1 MLFCKPKVHHQV
13 SKTNLSCLSL
23 QSFPEF
29 SLFLCWK
36 FQLAHLSEDDKPSS
50 YVFDTISSH
59 EFVKHLIFKMASSI
73 TNDSSGCPKSV
84 ENVSL

>member
-1 MLFCKPKVHHQV
+1 MPIVHHQA

-29 SLFLCWK
+29 SLFPCWK
-36 FQLAHLSEDDKPSS
+36 FQFPICLRIISQAHN
-50 YVFDTISSH
+50 VFDTISAH
-59 EFVKHLIFKMASSI
+59 EFVKHLICKMASSI
-73 TNDSSGCPKSV
+73 TNYSFGCPKSA